1 MKLKKLLSVA
11 IASVIALSV
20 VGCGSKSA
28 EDDKKIVVG
37 ATANPHAVILNEA
50 VKPLLEKEGYELE
63 VQEFSDYVLPN
74 TALDEG
80 SLDANYF
87 QHIPYLE
94 ETVKEKGYKL
104 TYTSKVH
111 IEPMGVYSNDLKD
124 LASLPNGAKVAIPND
139 PTNGSRALELL
150 AKNGIIKLADK
161 ELVTKVDITEN
172 PKNIEVIDMN
182 AEQLPTALTDVD
194 IAVINSNYAL
204 EADLNPTKDSIAL
217 EESDSPYVNILACRE
232 DNKDSEKI
240 KALSAA
246 LNSEEVKTFIEE
258 KFNGAII
265 PAF

>member
-87 QHIPYLE
+87 QI
-94 ETVKEKGYKL
+94 GR
-104 TYTSKVH
+104 
-111 IEPMGVYSNDLKD
+111 
-124 LASLPNGAKVAIPND
+124 AS
-139 PTNGSRALELL
+139 
-150 AKNGIIKLADK
+150 
-161 ELVTKVDITEN
+161 
-172 PKNIEVIDMN
+172 
-182 AEQLPTALTDVD
+182 
-194 IAVINSNYAL
+194 
-204 EADLNPTKDSIAL
+204 
-217 EESDSPYVNILACRE
+217 CRE
-232 DNKDSEKI
+232 R
-240 KALSAA
+240 
-246 LNSEEVKTFIEE
+246 V
-258 KFNGAII
+258 
-265 PAF
+265 

>member
-1 MKLKKLLSVA
+1 
-11 IASVIALSV
+11 
-20 VGCGSKSA
+20 
-28 EDDKKIVVG
+28 
-37 ATANPHAVILNEA
+37 
-50 VKPLLEKEGYELE
+50 
-63 VQEFSDYVLPN
+63 
-74 TALDEG
+74 
-80 SLDANYF
+80 
-87 QHIPYLE
+87 
-94 ETVKEKGYKL
+94 
-104 TYTSKVH
+104 
-111 IEPMGVYSNDLKD
+111 MGVYSNDLKD

-182 AEQLPTALTDVD
+182 AEQLPTALADVD